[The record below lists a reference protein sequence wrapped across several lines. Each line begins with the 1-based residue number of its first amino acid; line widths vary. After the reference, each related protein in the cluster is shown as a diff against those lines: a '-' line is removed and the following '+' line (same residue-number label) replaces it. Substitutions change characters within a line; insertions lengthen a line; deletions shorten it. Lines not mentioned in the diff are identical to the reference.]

1 MLAIQ
6 RFTAIGAIDAA
17 FWLYRQHFGLLFA
30 INLSVGVPV
39 TLFGALHAYWQ
50 TQSAEPAGGFLA
62 GSLSELAVSL
72 LAGAFATA
80 AITQAAS
87 QIALGKAASVGH
99 ALNSAW
105 RVFARLIATSL
116 LAGAC
121 VGMIALLGGMVLA
134 AVSLGLLTPAGPQ
147 RYIMGAAILVGVLV
161 PLLLL
166 FVRWSLVAP
175 IVVLE
180 GARPARAL
188 GRSAEL
194 SEGRRGKIIAVIGL
208 YLLASVAIAAG
219 MAALGGML
227 GETELAREILRTAA
241 TQATSALL
249 SPILNVAIALL
260 YYDARVE
267 HEAFDVAT
275 LAALHTP
282 LSALPGRA

>member
-50 TQSAEPAGGFLA
+50 AQTAEPALGSFGG
-62 GSLSELAVSL
+62 SPSELAVSL
-72 LAGAFATA
+72 LAGTFATA
-80 AITQAAS
+80 AITQATS
-87 QIALGKAASVGH
+87 QIALGKSTSVGQ
-99 ALNSAW
+99 AFAIAW
-105 RVFARLIATSL
+105 RAFARLFAASL

-147 RYIMGAAILVGVLV
+147 RYIMGAAILIGVLV

-166 FVRWSLVAP
+166 VVRWSLVAP

-194 SEGRRGKIIAVIGL
+194 SEGRRGKILAVIGL
-208 YLLASVAIAAG
+208 YLLASIGITAGLAAFG
-219 MAALGGML
+219 SML
-227 GETELAREILRTAA
+227 GETELARNILRTAA

-249 SPILNVAIALL
+249 SPILYVAVALL

-275 LAALHTP
+275 LVALHTP
-282 LSALPGRA
+282 LSVLPGRA

>member
-1 MLAIQ
+1 VLAIQ

-30 INLSVGVPV
+30 INLSLGVPV

-50 TQSAEPAGGFLA
+50 AQTGEPVGGFFA
-62 GSLSELAVSL
+62 GSLSEVIVSL

-80 AITQAAS
+80 AITEAAS
-87 QIALGKAASVGH
+87 QIALGRPTSVGQ
-99 ALNSAW
+99 ALGSAW
-105 RVFARLIATSL
+105 RAFARLLATSL

-134 AVSLGLLTPAGPQ
+134 AVSLGLLTPATPQ
-147 RYIMGAAILVGVLV
+147 RYVMGAAILIGVLV

-194 SEGRRGKIIAVIGL
+194 SEGRRGKILAVIGM
-208 YLLASVAIAAG
+208 YVLASVGIAAG
-219 MAALGGML
+219 LAALGSMF
-227 GETELAREILRTAA
+227 GETELMRDILRTAA

-249 SPILNVAIALL
+249 SPILYVAIALL

>member
-39 TLFGALHAYWQ
+39 ALFGALHAYWQ
-50 TQSAEPAGGFLA
+50 AQTGKPVGGFFM
-62 GSLSELAVSL
+62 GSLSELLVSL

-87 QIALGKAASVGH
+87 QIALGKSSSVLH
-99 ALNSAW
+99 ALHSAW

-147 RYIMGAAILVGVLV
+147 RYIMAAAILIGILV

-166 FVRWSLVAP
+166 LVRWSLVAP

-194 SEGRRGKIIAVIGL
+194 SEGRRGKILAVMGM
-208 YLLASVAIAAG
+208 YLLASVGIAAG
-219 MAALGGML
+219 LAALGSMF
-227 GETELAREILRTAA
+227 GETELARNILGTAA

-249 SPILNVAIALL
+249 SPILYVAIALL

-275 LAALHTP
+275 LAALYTP
-282 LSALPGRA
+282 LSALPDRV